1 MTLDDYDHRLLAEIQ
16 RDATLPQSELGE
28 RVNLSAAAVNRRLK
42 RYRDEGIVRR
52 QVALVEPEQ
61 LGHPLTLVVQVEV
74 ESERIDL
81 LDAMKRSFA
90 RCPQVQQCYYTAGE
104 WDFVLILAVR
114 TMEQYTE
121 LTRCLFFES
130 NNVRRFKTL
139 VSMSNVKVGLEIPT
153 GLDAPQGAARS

>member
-104 WDFVLILAVR
+104 WDFVLILALR

-121 LTRCLFFES
+121 LTRSLFFES

-153 GLDAPQGAARS
+153 GFDAPQGAARS

>member
-42 RYRDEGIVRR
+42 RYRDEGIVRG

-114 TMEQYTE
+114 NMEQYTE
-121 LTRCLFFES
+121 LTRSLFFES

-153 GLDAPQGAARS
+153 GFDAPQGAARS

>member
-42 RYRDEGIVRR
+42 RYREEGIVRG
-52 QVALVEPEQ
+52 QVALVEPER

-114 TMEQYTE
+114 NMEQYTE
-121 LTRCLFFES
+121 LTRSLFFES

-153 GLDAPQGAARS
+153 GFDAPQGAARS

>member
-52 QVALVEPEQ
+52 QVALVEPER

-121 LTRCLFFES
+121 LTRSLFFES

-153 GLDAPQGAARS
+153 GFDAPQGAARS

>member
-42 RYRDEGIVRR
+42 RYREEGLVLR

-61 LGHPLTLVVQVEV
+61 LGHPLTIVVQVEV

-114 TMEQYTE
+114 HMEQYTE
-121 LTRCLFFES
+121 LTRRLFFES

-153 GLDAPQGAARS
+153 DADEPQGAARS

>member
-121 LTRCLFFES
+121 LTRSLFFES

-153 GLDAPQGAARS
+153 GFDAPQGAARS

>member
-42 RYRDEGIVRR
+42 RYREEGIVRR

-121 LTRCLFFES
+121 LTRSLFFES

-153 GLDAPQGAARS
+153 GFDAPQGAARS

>member
-42 RYRDEGIVRR
+42 RYRDEGIVRG

-121 LTRCLFFES
+121 LTRSLFFES

-153 GLDAPQGAARS
+153 GFDAPQGAARS

>member
-121 LTRCLFFES
+121 LTRSLFFES

>member
-1 MTLDDYDHRLLAEIQ
+1 MTLDDYDRRLLAEIQ

-42 RYRDEGIVRR
+42 RYRDEGIVRG
-52 QVALVEPEQ
+52 QVALVQPER
-61 LGHPLTLVVQVEV
+61 LDHPLTVVVQVEV

-121 LTRCLFFES
+121 LTRRLFFES

-153 GLDAPQGAARS
+153 GFDAPQGAARS

>member
-121 LTRCLFFES
+121 LTRSLFFES
-130 NNVRRFKTL
+130 NNVRCFKTL

-153 GLDAPQGAARS
+153 GFDAPQGAARS

>member
-121 LTRCLFFES
+121 LTRSLFFES

-139 VSMSNVKVGLEIPT
+139 VSMSNVKVVLEIPT
-153 GLDAPQGAARS
+153 GFDAPQGAARS

>member
-1 MTLDDYDHRLLAEIQ
+1 MTLDDYDRRLLAEIQ

-42 RYRDEGIVRR
+42 RYRDEGIVRG
-52 QVALVEPEQ
+52 QVALVEPEH
-61 LGHPLTLVVQVEV
+61 LDHPLTLVVQVEV

-121 LTRCLFFES
+121 LTRRLFFES

-153 GLDAPQGAARS
+153 DAEAPQGAACS